1 MKINKKLCIVIVAI
15 VIIAMVGSVFIG
27 CKRDDKIGG
36 TFRIFLQEPVSLD
49 PSYCFE
55 QEGMKVIKQVWDG
68 LVKYDPET
76 LEVKPSIAESWDI
89 SNDGLVY
96 TFNLKKSVKFH
107 SGREVTAED
116 FIYSWSRVAYKDTAS
131 YLAYHLDPIEGY
143 EELQEGMA
151 DTLSGMKAL
160 DKYTLEVTLR
170 YPYGDFIKTLGHVV
184 FYPIAKEDVEE
195 WGDEYAEHVNGTG
208 AFKFVEWKHDQY
220 IELERN
226 DDYWGDM
233 AKLDNV
239 KFLIFSDVK
248 TAFLEF
254 KAGNLEY
261 TAIPQGNFQAVTD
274 DPKLKDYTII
284 KPLLF
289 LYYFGLNI
297 NIEPFKENLALREA
311 INYIVDKQ
319 NISDIISEGT
329 FAPATGIVS
338 PGIKGFQENAMEFT
352 FDPEK
357 ARGKLIEADYPN
369 GEGLPVL
376 KIGIDP
382 NSPLTIIFEAVQ
394 ADAKEIGIN
403 IEIEAMDWLT
413 AREAFKK
420 GELHFFGL
428 GWKADYP
435 TMDNFL
441 FPLFYSESTDNL
453 TRYNNPQIDNL
464 ILEARKTLDGDK
476 RIEIYRE
483 AEKIVLE
490 DAAFVPMF
498 FTSSRDVYQ
507 PYVKGFILDSMGN
520 YDLSKVWLERE

>member
-1 MKINKKLCIVIVAI
+1 M
-15 VIIAMVGSVFIG
+15 GHPVF
-27 CKRDDKIGG
+27 
-36 TFRIFLQEPVSLD
+36 FPV
-49 PSYCFE
+49 
-55 QEGMKVIKQVWDG
+55 
-68 LVKYDPET
+68 
-76 LEVKPSIAESWDI
+76 
-89 SNDGLVY
+89 
-96 TFNLKKSVKFH
+96 
-107 SGREVTAED
+107 
-116 FIYSWSRVAYKDTAS
+116 
-131 YLAYHLDPIEGY
+131 
-143 EELQEGMA
+143 
-151 DTLSGMKAL
+151 
-160 DKYTLEVTLR
+160 
-170 YPYGDFIKTLGHVV
+170 
-184 FYPIAKEDVEE
+184 AKEDIDK
-195 WGDEYAEHVNGTG
+195 WGDEYTEHINGTG
-208 AFKFVEWKHDQY
+208 PFEFVEWKHDQY
-220 IELERN
+220 IGLKRN
-226 DDYWGDM
+226 DNYWGDM

-239 KFLIFSDVK
+239 KFLIFSDEK

-329 FAPATGIVS
+329 FAPATGIVP

-394 ADAKEIGIN
+394 ADAKEVGIN

-413 AREAFKK
+413 ALEAFGK

-428 GWKADYP
+428 GCIADYP

-441 FPLFYSESTDNL
+441 FPLFYSESDDNL

-507 PYVKGFILDSMGN
+507 PYVKGFVLDSMGN